1 MINLLKITMSIS
13 EIFSKAADYAKAI
26 LSRFGDLIILLVVSI
41 IPIINLIA
49 IGYYGRIIKDSSD
62 SQAPPRLNGFWALF
76 VDGLKVLVAGLIWSI
91 PVIIIF
97 LLTFIPVFSMMRWEH
112 MMTYMTQPTALLR
125 FASFILLLLMFVI
138 AFAVFILAGIGIV
151 HMFKTG
157 SFGKA
162 FAVGELINIV
172 GKIGLLRYLFWII
185 VAAILGTIV
194 GVFNMIPVIGWI
206 ISDLLGIILLIF
218 LARSIGLMYD
228 MATMRPATQTQQP
241 AGQPPTPTSSPP
253 PPPSPP

>member
-1 MINLLKITMSIS
+1 MNVS
-13 EIFSKAADYAKAI
+13 EIFSKAANYTKAI

-41 IPIINLIA
+41 IPIVNLIA
-49 IGYYGRIIKDSSD
+49 IGYYGRIIKDRSD
-62 SQAPPRLNGFWALF
+62 SQAPPRLNRFWELF
-76 VDGLKVLVAGLIWSI
+76 VDGLKVLVVGLIWSI

-97 LLTFIPVFSMMRWEH
+97 LITFVPIFTIMRWEH

-125 FASFILLLLMFVI
+125 FASFILLILMLVI
-138 AFAVFILAGIGIV
+138 AFGVFIIASVGIV

-162 FAVGELINIV
+162 FAVGELVSII
-172 GKIGLLRYLFWII
+172 GKIGLFRYLFWII
-185 VAAILGTIV
+185 VAA
-194 GVFNMIPVIGWI
+194 VFGAVVSGLSMIPVIGWI
-206 ISDLLGIILLIF
+206 ISDLLSIILLIF

-228 MATMRPATQTQQP
+228 SAVVPSAAQQAQQAP
-241 AGQPPTPTSSPP
+241 GSPPTPPQTAPPPP